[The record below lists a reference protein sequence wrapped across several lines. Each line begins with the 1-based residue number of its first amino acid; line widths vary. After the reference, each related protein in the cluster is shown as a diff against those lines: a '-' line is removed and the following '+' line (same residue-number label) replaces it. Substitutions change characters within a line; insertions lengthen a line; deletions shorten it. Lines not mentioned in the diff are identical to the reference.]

1 VVAAV
6 LVIGLSWLVGGH
18 ESTGMLIPY
27 NPKPELRFQ
36 KRIQQRCPLGD
47 IRIVVSVTPPRGAR
61 NTTERRKGMTTA
73 KDYLDRRWTALI
85 LLCVAQFVVVLD
97 ASIVNVALP
106 SIGRGLHFS
115 DQNLPWIV
123 NAYVIAFGGFLLL
136 GGRAADLLGRRRV
149 FMAGLVVVAVASLL
163 AGFAA
168 NQGELIA
175 ARAAQGL
182 GAAIISPAALSIVAN
197 LFSDGAERNKALGAW
212 GAVAGSAGAAGVLL
226 GGILTDGLGWQW
238 VLWVNVPVSLVAL
251 ALTPGLIPESR
262 SESATRHFDAAG
274 AISVTGGLSLL
285 AYALLDA
292 SSAGWGS
299 AKIIGLLA
307 ASVALL
313 GAFVVIELRSRAP
326 LMPFRIFRVRTLS
339 GANLVGI
346 LLGASLFSMFFF
358 ISLYMQQVLGY
369 SPIHAGLSYL
379 PLAVT
384 IIIAAGLGGQLVTR
398 FGFKPILAA
407 GMGAVALGLL
417 WFSRV
422 SVGGGFLTD
431 ILGPSLLAAIGLGFG
446 FVTSTIAA
454 VSGVDGHEQGVA
466 SGLIN
471 TSQQIGGALG
481 LAVLSTIAT
490 TRTHDVMASGG
501 SSLTKALT
509 DGFQSAF
516 LGGAIIATIGFVATL
531 ILIRTRDSRAHVD
544 LAKAEAAPA
553 QA

>member
-1 VVAAV
+1 
-6 LVIGLSWLVGGH
+6 
-18 ESTGMLIPY
+18 M
-27 NPKPELRFQ
+27 K
-36 KRIQQRCPLGD
+36 
-47 IRIVVSVTPPRGAR
+47 
-61 NTTERRKGMTTA
+61 TTQE
-73 KDYLDRRWTALI
+73 YLERRWTALI
-85 LLCVAQFVVVLD
+85 LLCVAQFIVVLD

-106 SIGRGLHFS
+106 SIGKGLDFS
-115 DQNLPWIV
+115 EQNLPWIV

-149 FMAGLVVVAVASLL
+149 FMTGLAVVGIASLA

-168 NQGELIA
+168 TQGQLIA

-182 GAAIISPAALSIVAN
+182 GAAIISPAALSIVTT
-197 LFSDGAERNKALGAW
+197 LFRDGAERNKALGAW

-226 GGILTDGLGWQW
+226 GGILTQGLGWEW
-238 VLWVNVPVSLVAL
+238 VLWGNVPIALIAL

-262 SESATRHFDAAG
+262 SESATRHYDAAG
-274 AISVTGGLSLL
+274 AVSVTAGLSLL
-285 AYALLDA
+285 AYAFLDA
-292 SSAGWGS
+292 SSAGWES
-299 AKIIGLLA
+299 TKIVSLLA
-307 ASVALL
+307 LSVVLI
-313 GAFVVIELRSRAP
+313 GAFVAIELRSKAP
-326 LMPFRIFRVRTLS
+326 LVPFRIFRSRTLT
-339 GANLVGI
+339 GANVVGL

-384 IIIAAGLGGQLVTR
+384 IIVAAGLGGQLVTR

-407 GMGAVALGLL
+407 GMLFVSAGLL
-417 WFSRV
+417 WFSQV
-422 SVGGGFLTD
+422 SLGGGFLTD

-454 VSGVDGHEQGVA
+454 VSGVEEREQGLA

-490 TRTHDVMASGG
+490 SRTDHLLASGA
-501 SSLTKALT
+501 SAPQALT
-509 DGFQSAF
+509 EGFQRAF
-516 LGGAIIATIGFVATL
+516 LGGSVIAALGFAATL
-531 ILIRTRDSRAHVD
+531 LLIRTRDSRAH
-544 LAKAEAAPA
+544 LEMARAEAAPA
-553 QA
+553 

>member
-1 VVAAV
+1 
-6 LVIGLSWLVGGH
+6 
-18 ESTGMLIPY
+18 M
-27 NPKPELRFQ
+27 K
-36 KRIQQRCPLGD
+36 
-47 IRIVVSVTPPRGAR
+47 
-61 NTTERRKGMTTA
+61 TA
-73 KDYLDRRWTALI
+73 QEYLERRWTALI

-115 DQNLPWIV
+115 EQDLPWVV

-149 FMAGLVVVAVASLL
+149 FMAGLLVVAVASLA
-163 AGFAA
+163 AGFAST
-168 NQGELIA
+168 QGQLIA

-182 GAAIISPAALSIVAN
+182 GAAIISPSALSIVTN
-197 LFSDGAERNKALGAW
+197 MFEDGAERNKALGAW
-212 GAVAGSAGAAGVLL
+212 GAVAGSAGAVGVLL
-226 GGILTDGLGWQW
+226 GGILTEGLGWEW
-238 VLWVNVPVSLVAL
+238 VLWVNVPVSLIAL

-262 SESATRHFDAAG
+262 SESSTRHFDAAG
-274 AISVTGGLSLL
+274 AVSVTAGLSVL

-292 SSAGWGS
+292 STAGWGS
-299 AKIIGLLA
+299 TKIIGLLA
-307 ASVALL
+307 LAVALI
-313 GAFVVIELRSRAP
+313 GAFVAIELRSRSP
-326 LMPFRIFRVRTLS
+326 LVPFRIFRLRTLT
-339 GANLVGI
+339 GANVVGI

-379 PLAVT
+379 PLALM
-384 IIIAAGLGGQLVTR
+384 IIVAAGLGGQLVTR

-407 GMGAVALGLL
+407 GMLCVALGLA
-417 WFSRV
+417 WFSRI
-422 SVGGGFLTD
+422 SVNGGFLAD
-431 ILGPSLLAAIGLGFG
+431 ILGPSLLAAVGLGFG

-454 VSGVDGHEQGVA
+454 VSGVKPQEQGLA

-490 TRTHDVMASGG
+490 TRTHDVLAAGG
-501 SSLTKALT
+501 SSLHKALT

-516 LGGAIIATIGFVATL
+516 LGGAVIATLGFFATL
-531 ILIRTRDSRAHVD
+531 ILIRTRDSRAHVEM
-544 LAKAEAAPA
+544 ARAEAAA
-553 QA
+553 VQA

>member
-1 VVAAV
+1 
-6 LVIGLSWLVGGH
+6 LSQ
-18 ESTGMLIPY
+18 E
-27 NPKPELRFQ
+27 
-36 KRIQQRCPLGD
+36 
-47 IRIVVSVTPPRGAR
+47 
-61 NTTERRKGMTTA
+61 
-73 KDYLDRRWTALI
+73 YLARRWSALI
-85 LLCVAQFVVVLD
+85 LLCAAQFVVVLD

-115 DQNLPWIV
+115 EANLPWVV

-149 FMAGLVVVAVASLL
+149 FMAGLLVVAVASLL

-168 NQGELIA
+168 NQGQLIA

-182 GAAIISPAALSIVAN
+182 GAAIISPSALSIVTT
-197 LFSDGAERNKALGAW
+197 LFRDGVERNKALGAW

-226 GGILTDGLGWQW
+226 GGILTEGLGWEW
-238 VLWVNVPVSLVAL
+238 VLWVNVPVSLIAL

-262 SESATRHFDAAG
+262 SESATRHYDAAG
-274 AISVTGGLSLL
+274 ALSVTAGLSLL

-292 SSAGWGS
+292 NSAGWGS
-299 AKIIGLLA
+299 TKIVSLLA
-307 ASVALL
+307 LSVALI
-313 GAFVVIELRSRAP
+313 GTFVVIELRSKAP
-326 LMPFRIFRVRTLS
+326 LVPFRIFRLRTLT
-339 GANLVGI
+339 GANVVGI

-384 IIIAAGLGGQLVTR
+384 IIVAAGLGGQLVTR
-398 FGFKPILAA
+398 FGFKTILAA
-407 GMGAVALGLL
+407 GMLLVALGLV

-422 SVGGGFLTD
+422 SVGGGFISD
-431 ILGPSLLAAIGLGFG
+431 ILGPSLLAAAGLGFG

-454 VSGVDGHEQGVA
+454 VSGVEEREQGLA

-490 TRTHDVMASGG
+490 SRTNHVLASGA
-501 SSLTKALT
+501 SSLPGALT

-516 LGGAIIATIGFVATL
+516 LGGAVIAALGFVATL
-531 ILIRTRDSRAHVD
+531 ILIRSRDSRAH
-544 LAKAEAAPA
+544 AEMANAQAAPVRT
-553 QA
+553 

>member
-1 VVAAV
+1 
-6 LVIGLSWLVGGH
+6 
-18 ESTGMLIPY
+18 
-27 NPKPELRFQ
+27 
-36 KRIQQRCPLGD
+36 
-47 IRIVVSVTPPRGAR
+47 
-61 NTTERRKGMTTA
+61 MTTRQE
-73 KDYLDRRWTALI
+73 YLDRRWIALI

-115 DQNLPWIV
+115 EQNLPWVV

-149 FMAGLVVVAVASLL
+149 FMAGLLVVAVASLA
-163 AGFAA
+163 AGFAV
-168 NQGELIA
+168 NQGQLIA

-182 GAAIISPAALSIVAN
+182 GAAIISPSALSIVTT
-197 LFSDGAERNKALGAW
+197 LFRDGAERNKALGAW

-226 GGILTDGLGWQW
+226 GGILTDGLGWEW
-238 VLWVNVPVSLVAL
+238 VLWVNVPVASIAL
-251 ALTPGLIPESR
+251 LLTPGLLPESR

-274 AISVTGGLSLL
+274 AISVTAGLSVL
-285 AYALLDA
+285 AYGLLDA

-299 AKIIGLLA
+299 TKIVSLLA
-307 ASVALL
+307 LSVVLI
-313 GAFVVIELRSRAP
+313 GAFVVIELRSAAP
-326 LMPFRIFRVRTLS
+326 LVPFRIFRLRTLT
-339 GANLVGI
+339 GANVVGI

-379 PLAVT
+379 PLALT

-407 GMGAVALGLL
+407 GMLVVALGLV

-422 SVGGGFLTD
+422 SVGGGFITD

-454 VSGVDGHEQGVA
+454 VSGVEEREQGLA

-490 TRTHDVMASGG
+490 SRTDHLMASGA
-501 SSLTKALT
+501 SSLPSALT

-516 LGGAIIATIGFVATL
+516 FGGAVIAALGFVATL
-531 ILIRTRDSRAHVD
+531 VLIRTRDSRAHVEM
-544 LAKAEAAPA
+544 ANAEAAQA

>member
-1 VVAAV
+1 
-6 LVIGLSWLVGGH
+6 
-18 ESTGMLIPY
+18 
-27 NPKPELRFQ
+27 
-36 KRIQQRCPLGD
+36 
-47 IRIVVSVTPPRGAR
+47 
-61 NTTERRKGMTTA
+61 MTTTRNYV
-73 KDYLDRRWTALI
+73 DHRWTALI

-115 DQNLPWIV
+115 EQNLPWVV

-149 FMAGLVVVAVASLL
+149 FMAGLVVVAVASLA

-168 NQGELIA
+168 NQGQLIA

-182 GAAIISPAALSIVAN
+182 GAAIISPAALSIVTT
-197 LFSDGAERNKALGAW
+197 LFEDGAERNKALGAW

-226 GGILTDGLGWQW
+226 GGILTDGLGWEW
-238 VLWVNVPVSLVAL
+238 VLWVNVPVSLIAIV
-251 ALTPGLIPESR
+251 LTPGLIPESR
-262 SESATRHFDAAG
+262 SRSATRHFDAAG
-274 AISVTGGLSLL
+274 AISITAGLSLL

-299 AKIIGLLA
+299 AKIVGLLA
-307 ASVALL
+307 LSIALI
-313 GAFVVIELRSRAP
+313 GVFVLIELRSAAP
-326 LMPFRIFRVRTLS
+326 LVPFRIFRLRTLT
-339 GANLVGI
+339 GANVVGV

-358 ISLYMQQVLGY
+358 ISLYMQQVLRY

-384 IIIAAGLGGQLVTR
+384 IIVAAGLGGQFVTR
-398 FGFKPILAA
+398 LGFKPILAA
-407 GMGAVALGLL
+407 GMLLVAGGLV
-417 WFSRV
+417 WFSRI
-422 SVGGGFLTD
+422 SVGGGFVND
-431 ILGPSLLAAIGLGFG
+431 IFGPSLLAAMGLGFG

-454 VSGVDGHEQGVA
+454 VSGVKEREQGLA

-490 TRTHDVMASGG
+490 TRVHHVMAAGG
-501 SSLTKALT
+501 SSLPRALT
-509 DGFQSAF
+509 EGFRSAF
-516 LGGAIIATIGFVATL
+516 LGGAVIAALGFLATL
-531 ILIRTRDSRAHVD
+531 ILIRTRDSRAHVEM
-544 LAKAEAAPA
+544 ANAEATPA
-553 QA
+553 GA

>member
-1 VVAAV
+1 
-6 LVIGLSWLVGGH
+6 
-18 ESTGMLIPY
+18 MP
-27 NPKPELRFQ
+27 
-36 KRIQQRCPLGD
+36 
-47 IRIVVSVTPPRGAR
+47 
-61 NTTERRKGMTTA
+61 TTR
-73 KDYLDRRWTALI
+73 DYLDRRWTALI

-106 SIGRGLHFS
+106 SIGKGLHFS
-115 DQNLPWIV
+115 EANLPWVV

-149 FMAGLVVVAVASLL
+149 FMAGLVIVAIASLA
-163 AGFAA
+163 AGFAS
-168 NQGELIA
+168 NQGQLIA

-182 GAAIISPAALSIVAN
+182 GAAIISPSALSIVTT
-197 LFSDGAERNKALGAW
+197 LFRDGAERNKALGAW

-226 GGILTDGLGWQW
+226 GGILTDSLGWEW
-238 VLWVNVPVSLVAL
+238 VLWVNVPVSLIAL

-262 SESATRHFDAAG
+262 SASATRHFDAAG
-274 AISVTGGLSLL
+274 AFSVTAGLSVL

-299 AKIIGLLA
+299 TKIVTLLA
-307 ASVALL
+307 VAAALI
-313 GAFVVIELRSRAP
+313 GAFVFIELRSKAP
-326 LMPFRIFRVRTLS
+326 LVPFRIFRIKTLT
-339 GANLVGI
+339 GANVVGI
-346 LLGASLFSMFFF
+346 LLGASLFSMFYF

-379 PLAVT
+379 PLALT
-384 IIIAAGLGGQLVTR
+384 IIVAAGLGGQLVTR

-407 GMGAVALGLL
+407 GMLVISLGLL

-431 ILGPSLLAAIGLGFG
+431 ILGPSLLAAVGLGFG

-454 VSGVDGHEQGVA
+454 VSGVEEREQGLA

-490 TRTHDVMASGG
+490 TRTDHVMASGG
-501 SSLTKALT
+501 SSLPKALT
-509 DGFQSAF
+509 EGFQSAF
-516 LGGAIIATIGFVATL
+516 LAGSVIAALGLVATL
-531 ILIRTRDSRAHVD
+531 VLIRTRDSRAH
-544 LAKAEAAPA
+544 LEMANAEPAPAKA
-553 QA
+553 

>member
-1 VVAAV
+1 
-6 LVIGLSWLVGGH
+6 
-18 ESTGMLIPY
+18 
-27 NPKPELRFQ
+27 
-36 KRIQQRCPLGD
+36 
-47 IRIVVSVTPPRGAR
+47 
-61 NTTERRKGMTTA
+61 MTTRQE
-73 KDYLDRRWTALI
+73 YLDRRWIALI

-115 DQNLPWIV
+115 EQNLPWVV

-149 FMAGLVVVAVASLL
+149 FMAGLLVVAVASLA
-163 AGFAA
+163 AGFAV
-168 NQGELIA
+168 NQGQLIA

-182 GAAIISPAALSIVAN
+182 GAAIISPSALSIVTT
-197 LFSDGAERNKALGAW
+197 LFRDGAERNKALGAW

-226 GGILTDGLGWQW
+226 GGILTDGLGWEW
-238 VLWVNVPVSLVAL
+238 VLWVNVPVASIAL
-251 ALTPGLIPESR
+251 LLTPGLLPESR

-274 AISVTGGLSLL
+274 AISVTAGLSVL
-285 AYALLDA
+285 AYGLLDA

-299 AKIIGLLA
+299 TKIVSLLA
-307 ASVALL
+307 LSVVLI
-313 GAFVVIELRSRAP
+313 GAFVVIELRSAAP
-326 LMPFRIFRVRTLS
+326 LVPFRIFRLRTLT
-339 GANLVGI
+339 GANVVGI

-379 PLAVT
+379 PLALT

-407 GMGAVALGLL
+407 GMLVVALGLV

-422 SVGGGFLTD
+422 SVGGGFITD

-454 VSGVDGHEQGVA
+454 VSGVEEREQGLA

-490 TRTHDVMASGG
+490 SRTDHLMASGA
-501 SSLTKALT
+501 SSLPSALT

-516 LGGAIIATIGFVATL
+516 LGGAVIAALGFAATL
-531 ILIRTRDSRAHVD
+531 ILIRTRDSRAHVE
-544 LAKAEAAPA
+544 LANAQAAPA